1 MYLVY
6 MAVLPVLYM
15 ITPLW
20 AIALLLPTHLQKR
33 GLTTAKLSTNYN
45 VHIQLLHKK

>member
-1 MYLVY
+1 
-6 MAVLPVLYM
+6 MAALPVLYM

-33 GLTTAKLSTNYN
+33 WLKTAMLSANSI
-45 VHIQLLHKK
+45 VHLKVHNLLLHKK